1 MTDSGLSIIVPV
13 YNEYEGL
20 RQTVS
25 EMEIFLDRGNIEI
38 IIVNDGSDEKTT
50 SILSGL
56 DRDGVAVIN
65 HPVNRGYGAALKTG
79 LDKAYYDYVGI
90 TDADGTY
97 PNERFP
103 EFYHAAK
110 ENDFDM
116 VVGARQGKTVYIP
129 WIRKFPKWCIGRLA
143 DYVSRSHIPDLNSGM
158 RVMRK
163 ESVEKYLSILPD
175 GFSFTSTITLAMT
188 VNNHAVNFVNI
199 DYHKRKGKSKIRP
212 IHDTLNFIQL
222 ILRTTIYFDPLR
234 VFVPFGFFLFLA
246 AGIAAFLGA
255 TFLDRIPDVTVA
267 ILALGGI
274 QVVCLGLVADQIN
287 RKFSSR

>member
-1 MTDSGLSIIVPV
+1 MTDSGLSIIIPV

-20 RQTVS
+20 QQTIK
-25 EMEIFLDRGNIEI
+25 EMEIVLDGGNIEI
-38 IIVNDGSDEKTT
+38 IIVNDGSDEKTA
-50 SILSGL
+50 SILN
-56 DRDGVAVIN
+56 DAERDGVSVI
-65 HPVNRGYGAALKTG
+65 HHLVNRGYGAALKTG
-79 LDKAYYDYVGI
+79 LNKANYDYVGI

-103 EFYHAAK
+103 EFYRAAE
-110 ENDFDM
+110 ENGFDM
-116 VVGARQGKTVYIP
+116 VVGARKGETVHIP
-129 WIRKFPKWCIGRLA
+129 WIRRFPKWCIGRLA

-163 ESVEKYLSILPD
+163 ETVEKYLSILPD

-188 VNNHAVNFVNI
+188 VNNHSVNFVNI

-212 IHDTLNFIQL
+212 IHDTLNFVQL

-246 AGIAAFLGA
+246 AGVTVFLGA
-255 TFLDRIPDVTVA
+255 TFLERIPDVTVA

-287 RKFSSR
+287 RKFSSK